1 MKLHPTIMLLALQ
14 EFDGIILSWD
24 WMSTDTKECRFND
37 LLYRKP
43 DEVTKF
49 LEELFDRNPTIKSMQ
64 IKFTM
69 GK

>member
-1 MKLHPTIMLLALQ
+1 MKLRPAIMLLALQ

-49 LEELFDRNPTIKSMQ
+49 LEDLFDRNPTMKSMQ
-64 IKFTM
+64 IKYEM
-69 GK
+69 QK

>member
-1 MKLHPTIMLLALQ
+1 LGL
-14 EFDGIILSWD
+14 DV
-24 WMSTDTKECRFND
+24 
-37 LLYRKP
+37 YR